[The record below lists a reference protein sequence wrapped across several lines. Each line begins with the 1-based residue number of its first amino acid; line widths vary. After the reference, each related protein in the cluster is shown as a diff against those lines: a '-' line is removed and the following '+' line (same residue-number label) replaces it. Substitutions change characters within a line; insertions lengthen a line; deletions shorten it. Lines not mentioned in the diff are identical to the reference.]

1 MFVRVS
7 TRLWTGTAQ
16 ISTARHREPVDV
28 RDLLVRRGGFA
39 SRAALIQASSR
50 QQVDEALRSG
60 AIVRIG
66 HGRYALPSVDA
77 AVARAAGMN
86 GVLCLTSAAQHHGW
100 EVRVAPME
108 PHILVPRN
116 RRVSPD
122 QRSGVVLHRGTLD
135 LDDISGGIATSR
147 ELTLLQCM
155 RRLPHADA
163 LSVVDSALRHGEQA
177 TLRRIVAT
185 VQGAGRQKVLTLAAQ
200 GRAEAAN
207 PFESTTRSIALTV
220 PGLHVQPQV
229 TISSDRVWARPDLVD
244 VDRRIVIECES
255 FEWHGDRK
263 AFRRD
268 CRRYSLLVADGWWV
282 VRFTWEDVMFE
293 PEWVRQV
300 LVDLVR
306 RSDAR
311 MEVDPCLRRA
321 A

>member
-1 MFVRVS
+1 M
-7 TRLWTGTAQ
+7 G
-16 ISTARHREPVDV
+16 
-28 RDLLVRRGGFA
+28 DLLARRGGFA
-39 SRAALIQASSR
+39 SRAALIQATSR
-50 QQVDEALRSG
+50 RDVDEALRSG
-60 AIVRIG
+60 TIVRVG
-66 HGRYALPSVDA
+66 HGRYALPSIDD

-100 EVRVAPME
+100 EVKAPAAE

-122 QRSGVVLHRGTLD
+122 VRKGVVLHRGTLGP
-135 LDDISGGIATSR
+135 DDVSDGIATSR
-147 ELTLLQCM
+147 ELTLMQCM

-163 LSVVDSALRHGEQA
+163 LSVVDSALRHGEEA

-185 VQGAGRQKVLTLAAQ
+185 VQGAGRQRVLTLAGQ

-207 PFESTTRSIALTV
+207 PFESSTRSIALTV
-220 PGLHVQPQV
+220 PGLHVEPQV
-229 TISSDRVWARPDLVD
+229 VISSNRVWARPDLVD
-244 VDRRIVIECES
+244 VERRIVIECDS

-300 LVDLVR
+300 LIALVHRVD
-306 RSDAR
+306 
-311 MEVDPCLRRA
+311 MQTEVDRPVRRA